1 MDQLKRLIILKQ
13 TNEKTDYIL
22 EKLTEL
28 ENDINTDNNNESSVN
43 ESVKN

>member
-28 ENDINTDNNNESSVN
+28 ENDIKTNNNGSSVN